1 MRGRTKRKLERTVVA
16 SAAAVFLLWN
26 GIFWTNFEL
35 ERARVR
41 TASRAAFAALERCD
55 ASVASATSDLKLKT
69 LAGKA
74 TARDVVEWR
83 RETATA
89 FRRCLD
95 EVSAI
100 DASDCPADFQAALAD
115 GRAAL
120 ERWTVEKETLA
131 EGAELALEAAETA
144 ETAGVSDADAP
155 SFARREARSA
165 QGRFFAAAARF
176 GSRPD
181 WAE

>member
-1 MRGRTKRKLERTVVA
+1 MRRRTKKKLERAFVA
-16 SAAAVFLLWN
+16 GAAAVLLLWN

-41 TASRAAFAALERCD
+41 AASRSAFAALERCD
-55 ASVASATSDLKLKT
+55 AAVASATSDLKLKT

-83 RETATA
+83 RATATA

-131 EGAELALEAAETA
+131 DGAELALETA
-144 ETAGVSDADAP
+144 ETAGVRADEVP
-155 SFARREARSA
+155 SLARREARSA

>member
-1 MRGRTKRKLERTVVA
+1 MRGKTKRKLERAVVA
-16 SAAAVFLLWN
+16 SAAAVFFLWN

-41 TASRAAFAALERCD
+41 AASRTAFAALERCD
-55 ASVASATSDLKLKT
+55 AAVASATSDLKLKT

-74 TARDVVEWR
+74 TARDVAQWR
-83 RETATA
+83 RATATA

-131 EGAELALEAAETA
+131 DGAELALETA
-144 ETAGVSDADAP
+144 ETAGFNVDETP
-155 SFARREARSA
+155 SLARREARSA

>member
-1 MRGRTKRKLERTVVA
+1 MRRRTKKKLERAFVA
-16 SAAAVFLLWN
+16 GAAAVLLLWN

-41 TASRAAFAALERCD
+41 AASRSAFAALERCD
-55 ASVASATSDLKLKT
+55 AAVAAATSDLKLKT

-74 TARDVVEWR
+74 TARDVAQWR
-83 RETATA
+83 RATATA

-131 EGAELALEAAETA
+131 AGAELALETA
-144 ETAGVSDADAP
+144 ETAGVRADEAP
-155 SFARREARSA
+155 SLARREARSA

>member
-1 MRGRTKRKLERTVVA
+1 MRGKTKRKLERAVVA
-16 SAAAVFLLWN
+16 SAAAVFFLWN

-41 TASRAAFAALERCD
+41 AASRTAFAALERCD
-55 ASVASATSDLKLKT
+55 AAVASATSDLKLKT

-74 TARDVVEWR
+74 TARDVAQWR
-83 RETATA
+83 RATATA

-131 EGAELALEAAETA
+131 DGAELALETA
-144 ETAGVSDADAP
+144 ETAGFNVDETP
-155 SFARREARSA
+155 SLARREVRSA

>member
-1 MRGRTKRKLERTVVA
+1 MRGKTKRKLERAFVA
-16 SAAAVFLLWN
+16 GAAALFLLWN

-41 TASRAAFAALERCD
+41 AASRAAFAALERCD
-55 ASVASATSDLKLKT
+55 AAVDSATSDLKLKT

-83 RETATA
+83 RATATA

-131 EGAELALEAAETA
+131 EGAELALETSAPSSVSVAET
-144 ETAGVSDADAP
+144 P
-155 SFARREARSA
+155 SLARREARSA

-181 WAE
+181 WAD

>member
-1 MRGRTKRKLERTVVA
+1 MRRRTKKKAERAVVA
-16 SAAAVFLLWN
+16 VAAAFLLLWN
-26 GIFWTNFEL
+26 GVFWTNFEL

-41 TASRAAFAALERCD
+41 AASRAAFAALERCD
-55 ASVASATSDLKLKT
+55 AAVASATSDLKLKT
-69 LAGKA
+69 FAGKA
-74 TARDVVEWR
+74 SARDVVEWR
-83 RETATA
+83 RATATA

-100 DASDCPADFQAALAD
+100 DASACPADFQAALAE
-115 GRAAL
+115 GRVAL

-131 EGAELALEAAETA
+131 EGAELALESAVWTD
-144 ETAGVSDADAP
+144 VDAFESP
-155 SFARREARSA
+155 SLARREARSA

-181 WAE
+181 WSD